1 MKTMQNF
8 VEHLTGQGIVDA
20 LVEQMLQHIEG
31 FREDHDRYLSAVS
44 KLKVELG
51 DSVDKV
57 VTAICERTASDLLF
71 AGFLGFKM
79 NWEHFQ
85 NPVTPNCT
93 WPQVDYNDYLQE
105 NIAHSLPDYQ
115 LADAVLSDF
124 YRSLTVRQQE
134 IYTAIMEYET
144 HLATVAP
151 KLAHY
156 YGYLL
161 GNELLPRVI
170 PGYHVDAV
178 LTMRYTDMLNR
189 YFGKPFLNVM

>member
-51 DSVDKV
+51 DPVDKV

-71 AGFLGFKM
+71 AGFLGFRM

-105 NIAHSLPDYQ
+105 NIALPCNQ
-115 LADAVLSDF
+115 
-124 YRSLTVRQQE
+124 
-134 IYTAIMEYET
+134 
-144 HLATVAP
+144 
-151 KLAHY
+151 K
-156 YGYLL
+156 
-161 GNELLPRVI
+161 
-170 PGYHVDAV
+170 
-178 LTMRYTDMLNR
+178 
-189 YFGKPFLNVM
+189 